1 MEFYDIT
8 QELFSCEVY
17 PGDTPPMRTDARLL
31 ARGDSCNLTDFSM
44 GAHNGTHVDAPLHF
58 VDGSESVSDLP
69 LTRFVGRAMV
79 VSHQGDVT
87 AFDAEKMLKLLKDGT
102 TRILIRGDATMTEEA
117 ANVFAK
123 SKIDL
128 IGNESQTFGPVSS
141 PAPVHRI
148 LLGAGMVLLEGIRLS
163 HVPDGE
169 YLLSCAPI
177 NLTGGDGSP
186 CRAFLMK

>member
-1 MEFYDIT
+1 MLYDIT
-8 QELFSCEVY
+8 QPLYESVVF
-17 PGDTPPMRTDARLL
+17 PGDEPPKHERTMAIKN
-31 ARGDSCNLTDFSM
+31 GDICNLTVLSM
-44 GAHNGTHVDAPLHF
+44 CAHNGTHVDAPLHF
-58 VDGSESVSDLP
+58 VDGAESVSDLP
-69 LTRFVGRAMV
+69 LTRFVGRATV

-123 SKIDL
+123 SLIDL